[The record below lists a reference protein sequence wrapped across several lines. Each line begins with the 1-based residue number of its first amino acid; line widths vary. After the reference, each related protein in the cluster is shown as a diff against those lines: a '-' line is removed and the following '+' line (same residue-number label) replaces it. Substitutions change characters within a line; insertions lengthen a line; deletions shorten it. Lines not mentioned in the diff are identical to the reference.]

1 MAFKKREKSDA
12 VELAKS
18 RLAGM
23 KEIDK
28 NKGRTIDYGDQDKPC
43 TGVTLDAKIKALEAD
58 IGTYNGLLTQADG
71 LGNKIGDGETSLNE
85 DSARVLLSAQGKFGR
100 DSNEV
105 EQLGGTR
112 KSERAKPAAKAKTQ
126 APK

>member
-1 MAFKKREKSDA
+1 MGWLYF
-12 VELAKS
+12 
-18 RLAGM
+18 RLSYVSTRVYCFSSYKYWTHERCAPVGQT
-23 KEIDK
+23 
-28 NKGRTIDYGDQDKPC
+28 RAQ
-43 TGVTLDAKIKALEAD
+43 AD